1 MHIERITSFPKGSLR
16 PCARL
21 VQATLL
27 FRWLS
32 QPFADHRSTPCAWS
46 VVIEYDRSASS
57 MNTKSIRACTCTD
70 GCNDRRLVGTLANEE
85 VHASCVQL
93 SSSRPAPWAV
103 ACGAVALPSDRR
115 ADRQIS
121 WFLVMSSQRHLP
133 VSSLPHAWHTA
144 ENAGMHACTS
154 WWFLSLHES
163 MHRQRTR
170 AVNM

>member
-32 QPFADHRSTPCAWS
+32 HPFADHRSASCAWS
-46 VVIEYDRSASS
+46 VVVDTNNAIDQRLIGTPNPFAHVLVLKAATIAGWSARLP
-57 MNTKSIRACTCTD
+57 MKKYMHHAC
-70 GCNDRRLVGTLANEE
+70 
-85 VHASCVQL
+85 
-93 SSSRPAPWAV
+93 SRPAPWAV